1 MQKAAESE
9 ASSNVQAGVV
19 PRQCHGSTTSLTGPG
34 NRLFTK
40 SLRTCKSGLLLLTSA
55 RYGAGNDFDMES
67 AVSQEIQRS
76 SAEFASK

>member
-1 MQKAAESE
+1 MKKAAESE
-9 ASSNVQAGVV
+9 ASNVQADVV

-40 SLRTCKSGLLLLTSA
+40 SRRTCKSGLLLLTSA